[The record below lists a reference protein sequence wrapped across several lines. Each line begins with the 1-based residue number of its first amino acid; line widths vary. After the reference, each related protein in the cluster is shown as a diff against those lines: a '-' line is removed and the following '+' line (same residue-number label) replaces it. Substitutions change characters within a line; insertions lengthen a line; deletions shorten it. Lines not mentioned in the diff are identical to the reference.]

1 MRLFPEPHK
10 TAWSKYGCIDV
21 CFTCKSEFKTQ
32 LVEHSSTKQAMD
44 QTARIKSHMTRDH
57 NLALLDYLVVYGNA
71 NANAIEPGTISMTD
85 VNTESF
91 TICFHTSS
99 PQKLTIRWEDAHE
112 NDNLPVDDMSDIKPK
127 LVSMAKYA
135 AAKQGYSH
143 TQIKKTVPP
152 SPSSYP
158 MYVYFVVAGWAAF
171 APASF
176 QNFVANNYV
185 LSRISALLPLG
196 FRSYLSKNIRKI
208 FIGTYIIHLLEIFTY
223 SIPTFIKY
231 RVPAAQRLQWSLMH
245 FVEGFYVP
253 LRLKKLKEG
262 H

>member
-1 MRLFPEPHK
+1 
-10 TAWSKYGCIDV
+10 
-21 CFTCKSEFKTQ
+21 
-32 LVEHSSTKQAMD
+32 MD

-57 NLALLDYLVVYGNA
+57 NLALLDYLVVYGKV
-71 NANAIEPGTISMTD
+71 NANAIEPGTINMTD

-91 TICFHTSS
+91 TICFYTSS
-99 PQKLTIRWEDAHE
+99 PQKVTIRWKDAWE
-112 NDNLPVDDMSDIKPK
+112 SENLPVDDISDVKPK

-135 AAKQGYSH
+135 AAKQGYAH
-143 TQIKKTVPP
+143 TQINKTVPP
-152 SPSSYP
+152 TPASYP

-176 QNFVANNYV
+176 QKFVANNYV
-185 LSRISALLPLG
+185 LSRIAALLPLT

-208 FIGTYIIHLLEIFTY
+208 FIGTYIVHLFEIFTY

-231 RVPAAQRLQWSLMH
+231 RVPAAQRLQWTLMH
-245 FVEGFYVP
+245 FVEGFLVP